1 MGDKDRRNDMKA
13 KLSVWQA
20 ACIVTG
26 YGIGGGVMAMPYL
39 AARNGVIVSL
49 IILIVA
55 YFASLLMHMMVADLS
70 LRAGSGQITVVF
82 EKFLFRGRF
91 KNILTIVFFA
101 MIAVVLLTTLA
112 TYITGAGEIL
122 SAHFSFG
129 PIWGKLIFYIAAA
142 SVVLFGLK
150 AVGISETIAVIA
162 IFSLIGVFT
171 IMSLMNIRNP
181 LPAAPGAWNE
191 ALAFFG
197 MAMFSFVAFFSV
209 PQAVEGLG
217 GDTKK
222 IRKALVIGFLNI
234 FIMIL
239 LITVCAMLAST
250 EITPLAMI
258 GWSEGIGMWA
268 QVLGSA
274 FTLLAMVTTYW
285 SISLAL
291 ADIIKV
297 QTKINRIVSWL
308 LATFPTLLLTLILQG
323 GFLEFVRLAGG
334 VNAILIAVL
343 LVPTFKGADRE
354 EPTRLMGR
362 FGALPILILVAISYI
377 VMAIGS
383 MVEI

>member
-1 MGDKDRRNDMKA
+1 MKT

-20 ACIVTG
+20 SCIITG

-39 AARNGVIVSL
+39 AERNGVVVSL
-49 IILIVA
+49 IILVVA

-82 EKFLFRGRF
+82 EKFLFKGRF
-91 KNILTIVFFA
+91 KNLLTIVFFA

-122 SAHFSFG
+122 SAHFDIG
-129 PIWGKLIFYIAAA
+129 PIWGRLIFYVAAA

-150 AVGISETIAVIA
+150 AVGISETIAVIV
-162 IFSLIGVFT
+162 IFALIGVFT
-171 IMSLMNIRNP
+171 IASLMNIRNP
-181 LPAAPGAWNE
+181 LPTASGAWNE

-197 MAMFSFVAFFSV
+197 MAMFSFVAFFSI

-217 GDTKK
+217 GDVKK
-222 IRKALVIGFLNI
+222 IKKAVVIGFLNI
-234 FIMIL
+234 FIMIF
-239 LITVCAMLAST
+239 LITFCAMLAST
-250 EITPLAMI
+250 EITPLAML
-258 GWSEGIGMWA
+258 GWSEGIGVWA
-268 QVLGSA
+268 QILGSA
-274 FTLLAMVTTYW
+274 FALLAMVTTYW

-297 QTKINRIVSWL
+297 QTKLNRVVSWL

-343 LVPTFKGADRE
+343 LAPTFKGADRV

-362 FGALPILILVAISYI
+362 FGALPILIFVAITYI
-377 VMAIGS
+377 LMAIGS